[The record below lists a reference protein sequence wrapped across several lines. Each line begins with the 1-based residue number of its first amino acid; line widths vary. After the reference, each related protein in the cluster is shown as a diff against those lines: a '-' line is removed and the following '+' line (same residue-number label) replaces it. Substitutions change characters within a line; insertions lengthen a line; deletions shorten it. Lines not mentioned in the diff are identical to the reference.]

1 MQLEG
6 KVALVTGASRGI
18 GRAIALKLAQC
29 GADLALNY
37 VDDPEGRN
45 RQDAERVV
53 AEIQQ
58 LGRRALLVE
67 ANVADEAAVDAMVA
81 EAATQL
87 GRIDILINNAG
98 IVRDITL
105 KKMTKQQW
113 DEVIAV
119 NLTGVFNCTRS
130 ALPLMREAGW
140 GRIVSVASVVGQM
153 GNIGQANYAAS
164 KAGIM
169 GFTKSVARETARRG
183 ITVNAVAPGFISTQ
197 MLETVPE
204 EVRASILSQIPAGR
218 FGEPAD
224 VANVV
229 ALLASEEAGY
239 LTGQVIHINGGV
251 YM

>member
-140 GRIVSVASVVGQM
+140 CRIVSVASVVGQM